1 MYPSWACTYVVLCVY
16 AMLTQAS
23 RFYGTDLQ
31 SRLQLK
37 NFSKGVR
44 SFFCP
49 LTIEN
54 GLQLGM
60 ISMMGSSH
68 VCLTAEQAVAG
79 GTTV

>member
-1 MYPSWACTYVVLCVY
+1 MYPSWAYVCVVLCVY

-37 NFSKGVR
+37 NFCKGVR

-54 GLQLGM
+54 GLQWGM
-60 ISMMGSSH
+60 ISMMGSRN